1 MRMSPR
7 KYGTMNR
14 VIAKAVS
21 HSVND
26 YYRQKKR
33 SNTYKQY
40 NNTQTYYKR
49 QNGVSSPSAINNTED
64 NALVLLLGSVILFV
78 LIVLACAFPMIIWLY
93 IFLIMTLFLLVK
105 N

>member
-1 MRMSPR
+1 MQMRPRNYGSMS
-7 KYGTMNR
+7 R

-40 NNTQTYYKR
+40 NNTQTYYER

-64 NALVLLLGSVILFV
+64 NALGLLFVSSILFV

-93 IFLIMTLFLLVK
+93 IFIIVTLFLLIK